1 MIATRKKLCLIYL
14 GPILCF
20 IGILYTVF
28 YTEYKLPRM
37 IKRMQNNI
45 ASNKELYFQNQTNEE
60 GRKFSIFPPYYSN
73 EKNEEQKY
81 EETENNDGET
91 SFSLEECQIWIP
103 IRDKTLFKDSGS
115 LKITDKTFLDVC
127 SIESGIKSSRADED
141 TKTKIC
147 LLIDRFD
154 KFLLLKHDTN
164 QSEPLVVDF
173 DRNYLKNIRNEEWF
187 KVLKKQYENEGNQLS
202 LVVPDYATI
211 FSGNF

>member
-81 EETENNDGET
+81 EETENNDRRHDRDGHVED
-91 SFSLEECQIWIP
+91 EPRP
-103 IRDKTLFKDSGS
+103 IGGVRLCG
-115 LKITDKTFLDVC
+115 
-127 SIESGIKSSRADED
+127 
-141 TKTKIC
+141 
-147 LLIDRFD
+147 
-154 KFLLLKHDTN
+154 
-164 QSEPLVVDF
+164 
-173 DRNYLKNIRNEEWF
+173 Y
-187 KVLKKQYENEGNQLS
+187 
-202 LVVPDYATI
+202 
-211 FSGNF
+211 